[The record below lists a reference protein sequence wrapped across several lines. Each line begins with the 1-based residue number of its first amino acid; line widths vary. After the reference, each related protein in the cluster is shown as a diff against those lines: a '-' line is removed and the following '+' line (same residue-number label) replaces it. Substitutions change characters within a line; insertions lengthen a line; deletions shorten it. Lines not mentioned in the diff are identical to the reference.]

1 MVSETI
7 KTLFKDQISHI
18 SDHAGIPDY
27 DSFPRWICQN
37 VLGVTDEGEID
48 EAVSIGGKD
57 DHGIGIFYVDDG
69 TYSGEQ
75 AIYMI
80 QAKFNENLD
89 HVVTRA
95 EIESFTG
102 EMGRMRRCPEGAN
115 TVFKQKSMFLK
126 RTEAQYPNIRKYMI
140 FAVTGKPDAH
150 IDGLIRND
158 EWRQEK
164 KVTSSNNT
172 YLDILDID
180 KILSYVTS
188 PPTPGIKIKF
198 EGQVIKRTD
207 KFTGRDSVVGYI
219 DAEQL
224 VKLSE
229 QNRETIFLDNPRQS
243 LGNTV
248 PTHKAILDTLSRDV
262 GRQRFWKLNNGITS
276 VCEGF
281 EKITDTEYQMKN
293 FRIVNGR
300 HTIYTLKKST
310 HPLDDVCLLMAVHG
324 AIDGDERNQISEA
337 TNTQN
342 PTKPADLV
350 TNYSEM
356 IELAMQC
363 KKDYP
368 EFYFERQTKGF
379 RSSNTALQN
388 RVTLRRLMEKNATA
402 RSYYAYTISPNGAMI
417 SDKELFSTGDPNHYA
432 KVFKDRNVK
441 DLILPHIF
449 RKLLDELHRK
459 WCSDLNSKPSDEVAR
474 DKDIISKDIVKY
486 FVLRFIFE
494 TMTSIGNS
502 ERERISD
509 GIIEKFRSLKKKDPV
524 PEGFLTVA
532 ENAYNTF
539 MLGFDNIRNET
550 WPKEIMDRINHPDYV
565 EQPEDMPDSYDVM
578 YVLKQKGQKL
588 LPHLLRTRQQIIR
601 LQGDA
606 LKDSI
611 LALVQDSNS

>member
-1 MVSETI
+1 M
-7 KTLFKDQISHI
+7 
-18 SDHAGIPDY
+18 
-27 DSFPRWICQN
+27 
-37 VLGVTDEGEID
+37 TDEGDID

-57 DHGIGIFYVDDG
+57 DYEIDIFYVDDG
-69 TYSGEQ
+69 TYSREQ

-80 QAKFNENLD
+80 QAKFSENLD

-102 EMGRMRRCPEGAN
+102 AMGHIRRCPESAN
-115 TVFKQKSMFLK
+115 MVFKQKSMFFK
-126 RTEAQYPNIRKYMI
+126 RIEAQYPNIKKYMI
-140 FAVTGKPDAH
+140 FAVTGKPNAQVDE
-150 IDGLIRND
+150 LIRND

-164 KVTSSNNT
+164 KVFNNNT

-180 KILSYVTS
+180 KILSYITS
-188 PPTPGIKIKF
+188 HPTPKIKIKF
-198 EGQVIKRTD
+198 EDQVIKKTD
-207 KFTGRDSVVGYI
+207 KFTNRDSVVGYI
-219 DAEQL
+219 DAKQL

-243 LGNTV
+243 LGNTA

-262 GRQRFWKLNNGITS
+262 GRQRFWKMNNGITS
-276 VCEGF
+276 ICEGF

-300 HTIYTLKKST
+300 QTIYTLKKST
-310 HPLDDVCLLMAVHG
+310 YPTDDVYLLMAVHG
-324 AIDGDERNQISEA
+324 AIDDDERNQISEA

-342 PTKPADLV
+342 PIKPVDLV

-356 IELAMQC
+356 IEMTMQC

-379 RSSNTALQN
+379 KSSNMALQN

-402 RSYYAYTISPNGAMI
+402 RSYYAYAISPNGAMI
-417 SDKELFSTGDPNHYA
+417 SDKELFSTGDPNHYE

-441 DLILPHIF
+441 DLIIPHIF

-459 WCSDLNSKPSDEVAR
+459 WCGDLKNKQSDEVAR

-486 FVLRFIFE
+486 FILRFIFE

-502 ERERISD
+502 ERERIND
-509 GIIEKFRSLKKKDPV
+509 GIIEKFRSLKKKDPIQ
-524 PEGFLTVA
+524 EEFLTVA

-539 MLGFDNIRNET
+539 MLSFNATRNET
-550 WPKEIMDRINHPDYV
+550 WPKKIMDRINHPDYV
-565 EQPEDMPDSYDVM
+565 EKPEDRPNSYDVM

-588 LPHLLRTRQQIIR
+588 LPHLLQTRQQIIR
-601 LQGDA
+601 LQGDF
-606 LKDSI
+606 LKDS
-611 LALVQDSNS
+611 LFALVQDSNS

>member
-1 MVSETI
+1 MVSETS
-7 KTLFKDQISHI
+7 KTLFKDQISQI
-18 SDHAGIPDY
+18 SDHVGIPDY

-37 VLGVTDEGEID
+37 VLGMTDEGEID

-57 DHGIGIFYVDDG
+57 DYGIDIFYVDDG

-75 AIYMI
+75 AVYII
-80 QAKFNENLD
+80 QAKFSENLD

-95 EIESFTG
+95 EIESFAG
-102 EMGRMRRCPEGAN
+102 AMVHMRRCPEGAN
-115 TVFKQKSMFLK
+115 TVFKQKSMFLE
-126 RTEAQYPNIRKYMI
+126 RTKAQYPNIRKYMI
-140 FAVTGKPDAH
+140 FAVTGKPDAQVYE
-150 IDGLIRND
+150 LIRND

-164 KVTSSNNT
+164 KVFSNNT

-188 PPTPGIKIKF
+188 HPTPRIKIRF
-198 EGQVIKRTD
+198 EDQVIKRTD
-207 KFTGRDSVVGYI
+207 KFTNRDSVVGYV

-229 QNRETIFLDNPRQS
+229 QNRETIFLDNPRQF

-248 PTHKAILDTLSRDV
+248 STHKAILDTLSRDV

-300 HTIYTLKKST
+300 HTIYTLKKSI
-310 HPLDDVCLLMAVHG
+310 HQIDDVYLLMAVHG
-324 AIDGDERNQISEA
+324 AIDGDERDQISEA

-356 IELAMQC
+356 IELATQC
-363 KKDYP
+363 RKDYP

-402 RSYYAYTISPNGAMI
+402 RSYYAYAISPNGAMI
-417 SDKELFSTGDPNHYA
+417 SDKDLFSTGDPNHYE

-459 WCSDLNSKPSDEVAR
+459 WCGDLNSKPSDEVAR
-474 DKDIISKDIVKY
+474 DKDIISKDIVQY
-486 FVLRFIFE
+486 FILRFIFE
-494 TMTSIGNS
+494 AMTSIDNS

-539 MLGFDNIRNET
+539 MLSFDNIQNET

-565 EQPEDMPDSYDVM
+565 ERPEDVPHSYDVM

-601 LQGDA
+601 LQGDL

-611 LALVQDSNS
+611 LALVQDSNP